1 MFMKSLNVSELTSEL
16 LDLPADTKIDL
27 HIYCSFCS
35 FANYNYICS
44 ADDALAILHIFA
56 TDYSFQY
63 KIL

>member
-1 MFMKSLNVSELTSEL
+1 MFMISLNLSELTSEL
-16 LDLPADTKIDL
+16 LDLPADTQIDL

-44 ADDALAILHIFA
+44 AVDALAILHIFV
-56 TDYSFQY
+56 TDYTFQY